1 MEERSVTTDWTKT
14 KVSPEV
20 TLIWPRSPVSVSRL
34 KVSLMAGCQEA
45 RAGPATVPRRHRSPS
60 MAVTRLDLTWSPRC
74 CTYTCTVAE
83 VNQCHLSHF
92 NIR

>member
-60 MAVTRLDLTWSPRC
+60 MALTRLVTQVLH
-74 CTYTCTVAE
+74 V
-83 VNQCHLSHF
+83 HLHRDESVSLF
-92 NIR
+92 TL

>member
-60 MAVTRLDLTWSPRC
+60 MALTRLVTQC
-74 CTYTCTVAE
+74 CTYTCTE
-83 VNQCHLSHF
+83 MNQCHFSHF
-92 NIR
+92 NK